1 MKQWWT
7 GSSMTRRRGSPSYH
21 GYYNMSAYL
30 YCPLNT
36 SLMFQIRRQ
45 GETVGC
51 FDSSH
56 IFSYFLLPVG
66 LLLSIR
72 KKFEWVTWELQFL
85 VSSLLV
91 KMLKFTT
98 HKNLCQ
104 FGTDN
109 HYTCILSYSCLV
121 ASQIYVVI
129 TLYFSVTSYVLLYLS
144 PSVSPVV
151 LFNTS
156 TNVFHLIDSPS
167 LDNATPAEISWMKPR
182 GFTFVQ
188 TSAQKCTDHEWH
200 LGSVSKEWFLM
211 YKYSRKC

>member
-45 GETVGC
+45 GNC
-51 FDSSH
+51 WLLQQQSISS
-56 IFSYFLLPVG
+56 FSSYLQVCCSRSEKDLDGRPGSLSFLHV
-66 LLLSIR
+66 
-72 KKFEWVTWELQFL
+72 KKLQFT
-85 VSSLLV
+85 S
-91 KMLKFTT
+91 

-104 FGTDN
+104 FRTEN
-109 HYTCILSYSCLV
+109 HCTYIHSYSNIRYFL
-121 ASQIYVVI
+121 I
-129 TLYFSVTSYVLLYLS
+129 TLYFSVTSYILIDQG
-144 PSVSPVV
+144 PSV
-151 LFNTS
+151 LFSTS
-156 TNVFHLIDSPS
+156 INVFHLIDSPS

-211 YKYSRKC
+211 YKYNRKC